1 MYHAAKLLPPD
12 RVVLPINKLSH
23 LVSLASMVW
32 SLNGKPGS
40 RDYLQ
45 SSMYLHACNVATRS
59 AQVSSPVGVRQLIV
73 LHGCCKVAHA
83 FMAASQ
89 AEMCDLQIDAIM
101 LVSYPECFVP
111 FTTRLQYHYSA
122 AAVLR
127 SVKWTQIFLYKGHT
141 RGMLFLMHQ
150 VPSDQGLPQG

>member
-1 MYHAAKLLPPD
+1 MQQNCFLLIEWCCQSISYH
-12 RVVLPINKLSH
+12 I
-23 LVSLASMVW
+23 W
-32 SLNGKPGS
+32 SL
-40 RDYLQ
+40 LQ
-45 SSMYLHACNVATRS
+45 AWSGLSMANLAVVTTCNQACTFTHACNVATRS